1 MTDLEKLTF
10 LETTK
15 KEIESDGFA
24 VTSFDFERPWGGF
37 LVIDERQIEAFV
49 KTYFPSLPPESIDFT
64 AKLSPK
70 ILIVAPGKRL
80 SWQYHDRRS
89 EVWRVIKNSA
99 GIVTSFTNTEGSL
112 EQLAL
117 GTQVILQQGQRHRLV
132 GVDTWGVLAEIWQHT
147 NPQHPSNEED
157 IVRLQDDFGR

>member
-1 MTDLEKLTF
+1 MTEVDKLTF

-15 KEIESDGFA
+15 KEIETDGF
-24 VTSFDFERPWGGF
+24 TISSYDFERPWGGF
-37 LVIDERQIEAFV
+37 LVVDEGQIEAFV
-49 KTYFPSLPPESIDFT
+49 TKYFPSLPSESIDFD

-89 EVWRVIKNSA
+89 EVWRVIKNTA

-112 EQLAL
+112 EPLAL
-117 GTQVILQQGQRHRLV
+117 GQQVILQQGQRHRLV
-132 GVDTWGVLAEIWQHT
+132 GTNTWGVLAEIWQHT
-147 NPQHPSNEED
+147 NPQHPSDED
-157 IVRLQDDFGR
+157 DIIRLQDDFGR